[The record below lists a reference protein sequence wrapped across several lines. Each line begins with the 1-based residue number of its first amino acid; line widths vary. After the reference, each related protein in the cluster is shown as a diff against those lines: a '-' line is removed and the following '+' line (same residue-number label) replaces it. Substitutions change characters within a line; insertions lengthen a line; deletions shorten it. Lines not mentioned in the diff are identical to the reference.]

1 MAFVE
6 TPVLHY
12 PGADGSPGGLAV
24 IDIAFLLEKI
34 TLGLYWLVHD
44 HLRET
49 EGDQARQAWTQ
60 AWGSMVEAM
69 VEDDLLALAPVVLGT
84 ESAYYTEEDLRFA
97 YPGHKTSDVVI
108 DSGDVLVAVEIG
120 SGRPSVET
128 VRAGD
133 PAALRRDLERLAYKK
148 IRQLDDTARCL
159 ITEPEKLLGYA
170 GASRPV
176 QPVVVAAGGF
186 FMSPVTAKATTEYCT
201 TEAYLTHPL
210 IRPRP

>member
-148 IRQLDDTARCL
+148 NPPTGRHCTVLNHRTGEVAWVCGG
-159 ITEPEKLLGYA
+159 EPTG
-170 GASRPV
+170 P
-176 QPVVVAAGGF
+176 AGGRRSRWVLHVPGDCQGHNRVLHYRGVPHP
-186 FMSPVTAKATTEYCT
+186 SPN
-201 TEAYLTHPL
+201 
-210 IRPRP
+210 